1 VSHRS
6 LLNGDDEPKTLPY
19 AITLNCPTGADAG
32 QLGVKYGGCSSV
44 SDFHSPKPLVFLSSV
59 SVVLGCSTVNS

>member
-19 AITLNCPTGADAG
+19 AITLISSIGADAG
-32 QLGVKYGGCSSV
+32 Q
-44 SDFHSPKPLVFLSSV
+44 
-59 SVVLGCSTVNS
+59 STQEY

>member
-19 AITLNCPTGADAG
+19 AITLISSIGADAG
-32 QLGVKYGGCSSV
+32 
-44 SDFHSPKPLVFLSSV
+44 H
-59 SVVLGCSTVNS
+59 TVTLLCQD